1 MNLYENY
8 LRKVQ
13 AASVIANTVGYAPA
27 PDEQPEQIVANA
39 LEQHKDSMSDV
50 QRGTIQDVLKLME
63 AEKDIGDLSDEE
75 LDKLVHSL
83 DDEEILAEYEDD
95 ETEIVDEETGEV
107 LETEP
112 LDDLNEILSRVERMR
127 AKMRMIRTK
136 TKRQAKAKIALH
148 KHSNSATINK
158 RARRLAIKAIKKK
171 FAKKSLDKLSITDK
185 ERLEKLIASRKAL
198 INRLA
203 MKMVPRMRK
212 LEKERLSK

>member
-1 MNLYENY
+1 MDLYENY

-13 AASVIANTVGYAPA
+13 AASVIATTVGYAPA

-50 QRGTIQDVLKLME
+50 QRGTIQDVMKLME
-63 AEKDIGDLSDEE
+63 AEKDIDDLSDEE
-75 LDKLVHSL
+75 LDKLVDSL
-83 DDEEILAEYEDD
+83 DDEEILAEYEDE
-95 ETEIVDEETGEV
+95 ETEIVDEETGETIDSED
-107 LETEP
+107 LGS
-112 LDDLNEILSRVERMR
+112 LNEILSRVERMR
-127 AKMRMIRTK
+127 AKLRMARTK
-136 TKRQAKAKIALH
+136 TKRQAKVKIALR
-148 KHSNSATINK
+148 KHSNTATINK

-171 FAKKSLDKLSITDK
+171 FAKKSLNKLSISDK
-185 ERLEKLIASRKAL
+185 ERLEKLLSSKKSL